1 MEKEI
6 IAIDG
11 PAASGK
17 STVAKQVAQ
26 KLGYKYIDSGAMY
39 RCLTL
44 YALDNNIEINSIV
57 DYLSEI
63 KIEFGN
69 NLEVFMND
77 IDVSNDI
84 RSLRVT
90 KNVAKLAA
98 IKEVREY
105 LVAMQQGY
113 GVDKGIVMDGRDIGS
128 VVFKDAKVKIY
139 QIASVEA
146 RAQRRYEEDKRQGRL
161 SSLEEIKADIEQRDY
176 EDINRE
182 VTPLVKA
189 EDAVELDTSNM
200 SVAQSVDAVIEI
212 FNEKVK

>member
-1 MEKEI
+1 MAKEI

-44 YALDNNIEINSIV
+44 YALDNEIPINDIV
-57 DYLSEI
+57 NHLDKI
-63 KIEFGN
+63 KIEFGS
-69 NLEVFMND
+69 NLEVYMND
-77 IDVSNDI
+77 VDVSEDI

-90 KNVAKLAA
+90 KNVASLAA

-113 GVDKGIVMDGRDIGS
+113 GKDKGIVMDGRDIGS

-189 EDAVELDTSNM
+189 EDAIELDTSNM

-212 FNEKVK
+212 FNEKVR